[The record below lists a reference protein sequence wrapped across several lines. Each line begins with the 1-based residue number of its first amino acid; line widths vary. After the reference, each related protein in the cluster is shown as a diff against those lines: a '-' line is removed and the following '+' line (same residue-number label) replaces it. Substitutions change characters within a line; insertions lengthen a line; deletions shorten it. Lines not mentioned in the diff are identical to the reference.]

1 MGWAVP
7 PYFAAV
13 SYSNAPLLE
22 QVDLVRRYSK
32 PGEHVGALQSGTL
45 GFFIDGAYNLDGKVS
60 PSALRARK
68 QNTLVPLMLAHEIEL
83 VVDFQILTLPGRQDY
98 FDSREF
104 LQYYRQV
111 YPERH
116 TGEYDFGVF
125 RRIRD
130 DAGR

>member
-1 MGWAVP
+1 M
-7 PYFAAV
+7 
-13 SYSNAPLLE
+13 
-22 QVDLVRRYSK
+22 
-32 PGEHVGALQSGTL
+32 
-45 GFFIDGAYNLDGKVS
+45 S
-60 PSALRARK
+60 PSALEARK
-68 QNTLVPLMLAHEIEL
+68 QNTLVPFMLAHEIEL
-83 VVDFQILTLPGRQDY
+83 VVDFQIFTLPGRQDY

-116 TGEYDFGVF
+116 TGEYDLGVF